1 VDGRV
6 KPGQDVGAAAKNS
19 LNNSYRYKRQAE
31 SWHKSKFVVFIR
43 NVGSK
48 IALSCGGRRT
58 SVQSR
63 FLQPGARVAQ
73 SGKRSQGF
81 FIPIGCNPLKR
92 PDSKK

>member
-1 VDGRV
+1 LNAWMAGSSPARTWE
-6 KPGQDVGAAAKNS
+6 PQRKNS
-19 LNNSYRYKRQAE
+19 LNNSCRYKRQAE

-48 IALSCGGRRT
+48 IALSCGRRRT

-81 FIPIGCNPLKR
+81 FYSNRL
-92 PDSKK
+92 